1 MSRGLVIAI
10 DGPAAS
16 GKSTT
21 AKLVAQKL
29 GYLYIDTGAMYRA
42 VALKAA
48 REGVPLD
55 DPAAISRMLAATVI
69 TQEPTS
75 EGIRTMLD
83 GNDVSREIRTPEMSK
98 AASDISALPAVR
110 RRLVSLQQ
118 EMGRQGGVV
127 MEGRDITTVVFP
139 DAEVK
144 VFMKASI
151 AQRAMRRR
159 EELKAQGI
167 ECGLG
172 QLEAQIAERDAQD
185 SRRADSPLT
194 QAPGSLV
201 IDTSALTIE
210 QQVEMVLEAVRE
222 KSRDR

>member
-1 MSRGLVIAI
+1 MVIAI

-55 DPAAISRMLAATVI
+55 DPAAISRMLETTVI
-69 TQEPTS
+69 AQEPAP
-75 EGIRTMLD
+75 EGVRTLLD

-159 EELKAQGI
+159 EELKARGI

-210 QQVEMVLEAVRE
+210 QQVEMVLEAVRKKTRE
-222 KSRDR
+222 R

>member
-1 MSRGLVIAI
+1 MVIAI

>member
-1 MSRGLVIAI
+1 MVIAI

-21 AKLVAQKL
+21 ARLVAQKL

-42 VALKAA
+42 MALKAA
-48 REGVPLD
+48 RENVPLD
-55 DPAAISRMLAATVI
+55 DPSAVSRMLEATTI
-69 TQEPTS
+69 AQEPAT
-75 EGIRTMLD
+75 EGARTILD
-83 GNDVSREIRTPEMSK
+83 GRDVSREIRTPEISK
-98 AASDISALPAVR
+98 AASDISVLPAVR

-127 MEGRDITTVVFP
+127 MEGRDIATVVFP
-139 DAEVK
+139 NAEVK

-159 EELKAQGI
+159 EELKARGI
-167 ECGLG
+167 ERSLE

-185 SRRADSPLT
+185 SQRADSPLT
-194 QAPGSLV
+194 ETPESLV

-210 QQVEMVLEAVRE
+210 QQVERVLEAFRE
-222 KSRDR
+222 KSRGK